1 LPHIEDARIKMASRD
16 NFFRDAFHFKL
27 KEYITSVSPADFNRF
42 IGDRSVD
49 FEQQLKEAE
58 DVFKRLKDSE

>member
-1 LPHIEDARIKMASRD
+1 MASRD
-16 NFFRDAFHFKL
+16 NFFRDAFHHKL
-27 KEYITSVSPADFNRF
+27 KEYITSVSPADFDKF

>member
-1 LPHIEDARIKMASRD
+1 LLYFDK
-16 NFFRDAFHFKL
+16 
-27 KEYITSVSPADFNRF
+27 F